1 MVFIEVGGSILMA
14 HPGGGILVSLGLENV
29 LDWNSAIICYNYV
42 ALGIIFFIAAM
53 ASSRNEAR
61 YCILIPLIAG
71 LFTGMGWLHA
81 PDPLQSFAV
90 IVICGLLGVMIYMA
104 EQSRERYGT
113 KGPGSR
119 LLSIVIFIILFQ
131 VALGFT
137 SSLNLFAAAPT
148 QVPVSQ
154 CSIGN
159 ESVLTNCDAYGNI
172 QLSAVRSVSSSG
184 GLLADIVSVAM
195 ALATMALTLLQFIIQ
210 IGIAIIGAPFLI
222 ASTISGLFCQGVEP
236 AQCVTS
242 NGAYVAFMVGIGAV
256 FYLADIFFL
265 LAAIVKPFP
274 GQIEV

>member
-1 MVFIEVGGSILMA
+1 MTFIEVGGSLLMA
-14 HPGGGILVSLGLENV
+14 HPGVGIAVSLGLENV
-29 LDWNSAIICYNYV
+29 LDWNTAVMMYNYIS
-42 ALGIIFFIAAM
+42 LGILFFIAAM
-53 ASSRNEAR
+53 AGSRNEAR
-61 YCILIPLIAG
+61 YCIFIPILAG
-71 LFTGMGWLHA
+71 LFTGMGWLNS
-81 PDPLQSFAV
+81 PNPLQSFAV
-90 IVICGLLGVMIYMA
+90 IIICGLLGVMIYMA

-119 LLSIVIFIILFQ
+119 LLNIVIFIILFQ

-148 QVPVSQ
+148 QVPASQ

-172 QLSAVRSVSSSG
+172 QLSSVRDVSSSG
-184 GLLADIVSVAM
+184 GLLAQIVSVVT
-195 ALATMALTLLQFIIQ
+195 ALPTMTLLTFIVQ

-242 NGAYVAFMVGIGAV
+242 NGAYIAFMVGIGAV

-265 LAAIVKPFP
+265 LSAIVKPFP
-274 GQIEV
+274 GQLEV